1 MELSAVNSNVSRSAS
16 QGTEELSTRMLR
28 KVLDMQSDQGARL
41 AQMVAQSSGLGQSI
55 DTTA

>member
-1 MELSAVNSNVSRSAS
+1 MDLSAISSTAPSIAS
-16 QGTEELSTRMLR
+16 QGASEISSQVLR
-28 KVLDMQSDQGARL
+28 KVLDMQSDTGARL